1 MSFVHFTDASVTM
14 PPMVVFANSLI
25 TVTSDYNNGIGRTI
39 PLPQIDHR
47 ATFKPKIQQPKKM
60 TKKKKTTTTTAVAA
74 AAAAMHKKYNNK
86 PMNPQAEN
94 LILNNNTKYS
104 DDSNDY
110 LDRNDILNGNGSPSQ
125 SHHPN
130 AGGDTSPAPYEKPDQ
145 RSNNSPDILSM
156 VLSLKKNALMHDP
169 YVIQFI
175 SSIR

>member
-1 MSFVHFTDASVTM
+1 M

-25 TVTSDYNNGIGRTI
+25 TVTSDYNNGMGRTI
-39 PLPQIDHR
+39 PMPQIDHR
-47 ATFKPKIQQPKKM
+47 PSFKPKIQQPKKM
-60 TKKKKTTTTTAVAA
+60 TKKKKTTTTSPM
-74 AAAAMHKKYNNK
+74 AAMQKKYTTK
-86 PMNPQAEN
+86 PMNHQAEN
-94 LILNNNTKYS
+94 LILNSTKYS

-110 LDRNDILNGNGSPSQ
+110 SDRNEMGASNSLNGNGGSPTQ
-125 SHHPN
+125 YHHPN
-130 AGGDTSPAPYEKPDQ
+130 NGGGGGDTSPAPYEKPEQ

>member
-1 MSFVHFTDASVTM
+1 MLCRLFADASVTM

-25 TVTSDYNNGIGRTI
+25 TVTSQDYSNGMGRSI

-47 ATFKPKIQQPKKM
+47 PPFKPKLQQPKKM
-60 TKKKKTTTTTAVAA
+60 AKKKKATAPTANI
-74 AAAAMHKKYNNK
+74 HKKYNTK
-86 PMNPQAEN
+86 PMNHQAEN
-94 LILNNNTKYS
+94 LILNSTKYS

-110 LDRNDILNGNGSPSQ
+110 AERNEMGALNGSASPTQ
-125 SHHPN
+125 NHHAN
-130 AGGDTSPAPYEKPDQ
+130 NNGGDTSPAPYEKPDQ
-145 RSNNSPDILSM
+145 RSNNTPDILSM

>member
-1 MSFVHFTDASVTM
+1 M

-25 TVTSDYNNGIGRTI
+25 TVTSDYNNGMGRTI

-47 ATFKPKIQQPKKM
+47 PSFKPKIQQPKKM
-60 TKKKKTTTTTAVAA
+60 TKKKKTMPMTAI
-74 AAAAMHKKYNNK
+74 HKKYNTK
-86 PMNPQAEN
+86 PMNQQAEN
-94 LILNNNTKYS
+94 LILNSTKYS

-110 LDRNDILNGNGSPSQ
+110 SERNELGGGSNSLNGNASPTQNHHHHHANNGS
-125 SHHPN
+125 
-130 AGGDTSPAPYEKPDQ
+130 DSPAPYEKPDQ

>member
-1 MSFVHFTDASVTM
+1 MGLFADASVTM

-25 TVTSDYNNGIGRTI
+25 TVTSDYSNGMGRTI

-47 ATFKPKIQQPKKM
+47 PAFKPKLQQPKKM
-60 TKKKKTTTTTAVAA
+60 TKKKKTTAPT
-74 AAAAMHKKYNNK
+74 AMHKKFNAK
-86 PMNPQAEN
+86 PMNHQAEN
-94 LILNNNTKYS
+94 LILNSKYS

-110 LDRNDILNGNGSPSQ
+110 AERNDMGGSSSPTQ
-125 SHHPN
+125 NHHPN
-130 AGGDTSPAPYEKPDQ
+130 GGDTSPAPYEKPDQ